1 MNTKSFPV
9 NPKSIKIYREDKME
23 YLNSWRVFE
32 ETGKIEDYLNY
43 AKEKKIKRARENF
56 ISKLE
61 GKENGRDN
69 NSSGN
74 GDFPVTYK

>member
-9 NPKSIKIYREDKME
+9 NPKSIKIYSEDKME

-43 AKEKKIKRARENF
+43 AKEKKINRARENF

-69 NSSGN
+69 YSSGN